1 MEWAKLK
8 FHSETVRAMFD
19 PVTKELVDL
28 IKEQTRR
35 VQLKMLAVKESDPM
49 RRQIKV
55 SRQKFRWEWAT
66 YRVDEHRL
74 MCIY

>member
-1 MEWAKLK
+1 
-8 FHSETVRAMFD
+8 MFD

-55 SRQKFRWEWAT
+55 SRQKFRWE
-66 YRVDEHRL
+66 
-74 MCIY
+74 